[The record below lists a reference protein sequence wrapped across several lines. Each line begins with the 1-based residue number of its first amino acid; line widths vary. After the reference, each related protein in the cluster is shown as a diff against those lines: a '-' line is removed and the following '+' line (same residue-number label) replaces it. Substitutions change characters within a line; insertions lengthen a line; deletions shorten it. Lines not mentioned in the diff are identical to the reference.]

1 MEFGCRNRVDDSLD
15 PSQISGIEY
24 STESL
29 VLRSASLRTK
39 RGKELKMR
47 CLTASVGFE
56 TSV

>member
-1 MEFGCRNRVDDSLD
+1 VDDSLD